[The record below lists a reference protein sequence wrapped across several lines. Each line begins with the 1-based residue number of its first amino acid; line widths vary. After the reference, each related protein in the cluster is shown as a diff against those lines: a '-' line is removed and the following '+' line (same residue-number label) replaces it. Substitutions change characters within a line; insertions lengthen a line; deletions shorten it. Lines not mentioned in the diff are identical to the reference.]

1 MAKAKLEGRKNTSVN
16 LTEDQIAWIKA
27 NGYEISSL
35 LRDLI
40 DKFMENSMSSE
51 ELLLKK
57 RQELLEQQKAL
68 ESEIA
73 VIDTQL
79 GKKEEKKSFVGEVVK
94 TEKELEDKRKE
105 YVLSIRREMRGG
117 GTIRAVRLD
126 YIKEAYKFNDRQ
138 EVKEYI
144 LKTWVEAGAIESRV
158 RKYLGLD

>member
-1 MAKAKLEGRKNTSVN
+1 MAKQQIIGRKNTSVN
-16 LTEDQIAWIKA
+16 LREEQIEWIKA

-51 ELLLKK
+51 ELLKKK

-79 GKKEEKKSFVGEVVK
+79 NKKQETKAFVEKVVKEEE
-94 TEKELEDKRKE
+94 ELEEKRKTYILGCAKEMRKNKTVNSLWIGHLKEAFKFKDGTEAKE
-105 YVLSIRREMRGG
+105 YVLKVWTENG
-117 GTIRAVRLD
+117 AD
-126 YIKEAYKFNDRQ
+126 EA
-138 EVKEYI
+138 
-144 LKTWVEAGAIESRV
+144 RV
-158 RKYLGLD
+158 RKYLRME